1 MPTFVRHM
9 RDDYYNEK
17 SEKITHEEMFLN
29 LDHVEF
35 IEFRNNIY
43 SDPMAIVYLSSGVR
57 LELLADQNN
66 IMTGSDTKGYT
77 G

>member
-43 SDPMAIVYLSSGVR
+43 SDPIAIVYLSSGVR

-77 G
+77 S